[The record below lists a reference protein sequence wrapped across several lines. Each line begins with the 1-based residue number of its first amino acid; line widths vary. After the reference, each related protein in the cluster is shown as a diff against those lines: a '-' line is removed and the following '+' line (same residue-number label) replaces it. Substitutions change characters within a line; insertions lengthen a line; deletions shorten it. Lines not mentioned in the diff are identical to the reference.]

1 MKGILNEMAGMV
13 AFVRTVETG
22 SFSAAA
28 KSLGLT
34 PSAASKS
41 VSRLELLLGAKLF
54 RRSTRTLS
62 LTHEGDAFYGLV
74 MPLMRQIESAT
85 EVVRPKH
92 QASGH
97 LRVGLPGDLGIQIL
111 KPVFTEFMSEHPAIS
126 FEISTTDRHVDIL
139 REKFDVVFRV
149 GEVQQNALI
158 SRTIAH
164 LDMALVASPIFVA
177 QWGLVEDV
185 RRLQKLPFARYTM
198 AGRHYPIRFVNG
210 TEIVPEGRVDLDSAS
225 AIREAVISGVGAGH
239 LVRRLVQED
248 IDQGRIIEL
257 LPSMKL
263 QTVPLQAIHVSG
275 NMPPHRLTLLVN
287 FVAGAM
293 RRA

>member
-1 MKGILNEMAGMV
+1 MFRDQYDGQACRHTSRK
-13 AFVRTVETG
+13 VRCG
-22 SFSAAA
+22 LSRRRSAA
-28 KSLGLT
+28 
-34 PSAASKS
+34 
-41 VSRLELLLGAKLF
+41 E
-54 RRSTRTLS
+54 RSYL
-62 LTHEGDAFYGLV
+62 A
-74 MPLMRQIESAT
+74 
-85 EVVRPKH
+85 
-92 QASGH
+92 
-97 LRVGLPGDLGIQIL
+97 
-111 KPVFTEFMSEHPAIS
+111 
-126 FEISTTDRHVDIL
+126 
-139 REKFDVVFRV
+139 
-149 GEVQQNALI
+149 N
-158 SRTIAH
+158 IAH